1 MQSCGFSGFGADR
14 ARLIRRA
21 ESEKSPREVRTQR
34 SVQRRAAL
42 NHRKTGTKKRQRER
56 ERERERERGGGG
68 HGRRADC
75 VDTKQHVINISAMR
89 CDASRKCAADCPAS
103 AGREEGA
110 IRGRGTRGDGGG
122 GGGAA
127 VMAMATW

>member
-42 NHRKTGTKKRQRER
+42 NHRKTGTKKRQER
-56 ERERERERGGGG
+56 EREGEGEREGGGG
-68 HGRRADC
+68 EGT
-75 VDTKQHVINISAMR
+75 VDARIVLTQSNMSLTFQR
-89 CDASRKCAADCPAS
+89 CDAMRVAS
-103 AGREEGA
+103 APRIAPHQPGGKKARSADEGHAETGGEGEGR
-110 IRGRGTRGDGGG
+110 R
-122 GGGAA
+122 
-127 VMAMATW
+127 